1 MFALKSYSSDGCT
14 YAFYSTVCVFDSK
27 EIAELVAYELNR
39 KMKKGEEQFSVS
51 EIDVYH
57 EDSEVSI
64 KGIVATIKQKNKEYF
79 W

>member
-14 YAFYSTVCVFDSK
+14 YAFYSTVCIFDSK
-27 EIAELVAYELNR
+27 EVAELVAYELNR
-39 KMKKGEEQFSVS
+39 KGKNSEGQFSVS

-57 EDSEVSI
+57 EDSEGSI
-64 KGIVATIKQKNKEYF
+64 KSIVATIKQKNKEYF